1 MSEEN
6 VEIVRT
12 ALREFTETQQLSK
25 LVSPDLVWDLRS
37 WPDWTGQSVYHGP
50 DGFMKFFAEW
60 TDAYE
65 DWTQE
70 FESLIDAGGSD
81 VVVTTV
87 QRGRLA
93 GSESWVD
100 LRAAFIYTV
109 EDGLITRTAVYASP
123 EKALEAAGLSE

>member
-1 MSEEN
+1 MSAEN
-6 VEIVRT
+6 VEIVRA

-25 LVSPDLVWDLRS
+25 RVSPHLVWDLRPWS
-37 WPDWTGQSVYHGP
+37 DWPGQSVYHGP

-70 FESLIDAGGSD
+70 FESFIDAGGSD
-81 VVVTTV
+81 VVVTGV

-93 GSESWVD
+93 GSESWVE

-109 EDGLITRTAVYASP
+109 EDGLIIRTTVYASAD
-123 EKALEAAGLSE
+123 EALEAAGLSE

>member
-1 MSEEN
+1 LTVALTRRCS
-6 VEIVRT
+6 VRLL
-12 ALREFTETQQLSK
+12 A
-25 LVSPDLVWDLRS
+25 
-37 WPDWTGQSVYHGP
+37 
-50 DGFMKFFAEW
+50 FFAEW

-70 FESLIDAGGSD
+70 FESFIDAGGSD
-81 VVVTTV
+81 VVVTSV

-100 LRAAFIYTV
+100 LRATFLYTV

-123 EKALEAAGLSE
+123 EKALEAAGLSG